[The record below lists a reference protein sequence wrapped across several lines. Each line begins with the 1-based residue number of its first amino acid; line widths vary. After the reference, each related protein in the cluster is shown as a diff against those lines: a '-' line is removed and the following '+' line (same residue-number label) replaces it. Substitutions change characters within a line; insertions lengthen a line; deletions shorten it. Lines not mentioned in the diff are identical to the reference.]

1 MKPINHQVI
10 TDAMELEQL
19 QQSSP
24 AIRALGSLF
33 NFTQSRLW
41 DESSTSPWRGES
53 EYRKD
58 DLTWRSVQDVDAGLS
73 TTTSSDDIELA
84 AQMDALGLPLSFS
97 TNKRNNTVRGKRKDS
112 NKNHLHTDA
121 EIKDAVPNS
130 ITVSEHEIISPN
142 IIHDNISRCM
152 SMPSQNESSDCDVAV
167 DAKFLSSET
176 EDPAIATE
184 RVVGAAVAENSGDI
198 TSEEL
203 SHCLS
208 CGSVNNQH
216 ISKDDTVMKSSSIS
230 FDNGISGQSFLLKNE
245 GSGHSEKNQK
255 AGLTEPSDLGGHSV
269 INCAEFE
276 KSISS
281 TWTKLSEDPKSHY
294 AVHPQF
300 CQALDNDTIDSDCLL
315 EENQSKECE
324 KLLNEICDRISHC
337 PDSACSLFTEV
348 LNCNSVDAVNPPV
361 QDQCTDYGK
370 VSYEESEGPEC
381 TVFTQFPELNRDTID
396 IKSIDDFGDWK
407 TYWDSF
413 YSRCYFFNIRTQECT
428 WEPPAGMEH
437 LVYLDYSNQTK
448 MMGIDMDQMDVGSA
462 ISSQTSKT
470 LDSIDRQYILDFKT
484 DDPSLEQSLNETL
497 EAHELTAD
505 NFNNSLI
512 TSAVRC
518 IAEPLNEP
526 HEINQISVKT
536 SKTQQMEIF
545 ASAITQ
551 SAQSTDLFPTHIN
564 SLEDKMDAQC
574 GTIHNVRK
582 KKARRERARRNV
594 SADNEELQYQEFA
607 EEFSPIINKY
617 WHQRYQLFSKFDCGI
632 RMDEEG
638 WFSVTPELIAKHHA
652 SRCGSGTIVDCF
664 TGAGGNAIQFALR
677 CKHVIAIDIDP
688 KKIDYAQHNASIYGV
703 DERVDFIR
711 GDSFLLASTLK
722 ADTVFLSPP
731 WGGPAYSKV
740 KDFDIK
746 TMLKPYDGYKLFNVA
761 KQIASR
767 IVMFLP
773 RNVNLNQL
781 AELSLSA
788 NPPWSLEVEQN
799 FLNGRLKAITAYFSD
814 PAVYD
819 TSSRD

>member
-1 MKPINHQVI
+1 
-10 TDAMELEQL
+10 MELEQL
-19 QQSSP
+19 KQSSP

-33 NFTQSRLW
+33 KFTQSRLW
-41 DESSTSPWRGES
+41 DESTTSSWRGES

-58 DLTWRSVQDVDAGLS
+58 DLAWRSVQDVDAGL
-73 TTTSSDDIELA
+73 TTRTMSSDDFELA

-97 TNKRNNTVRGKRKDS
+97 TNKRNNMVGGKRKDA
-112 NKNHLHTDA
+112 NKNNLHTDV
-121 EIKDAVPNS
+121 EIKDVVPNS

-142 IIHDNISRCM
+142 IIRESILCCM
-152 SMPSQNESSDCDVAV
+152 STPSQNESSDCDVAV
-167 DAKFLSSET
+167 DAKFLTSEM
-176 EDPAIATE
+176 EDSATVTE
-184 RVVGAAVAENSGDI
+184 RVVCAAVAENSGSDI

-203 SHCLS
+203 THCMS
-208 CGSVNNQH
+208 CGSVNNHH
-216 ISKDDTVMKSSSIS
+216 ISKDDIVMKSSAIS
-230 FDNGISGQSFLLKNE
+230 SDNGISGKSFFLENE
-245 GSGHSEKNQK
+245 GSGNSEKNQK
-255 AGLTEPSDLGGHSV
+255 AGLKEPSDLGGPSV
-269 INCAEFE
+269 GDCTEFE
-276 KSISS
+276 KSKLS
-281 TWTKLSEDPKSHY
+281 TWTTLSEDPKSHY

-300 CQALDNDTIDSDCLL
+300 SQAVDNDTINSNCLS

-324 KLLNEICDRISHC
+324 KLLNEICERISQG
-337 PDSACSLFTEV
+337 PDSACSLFTGV
-348 LNCNSVDAVNPPV
+348 LNCNSVDAVNPPL

-370 VSYEESEGPEC
+370 VSYDESESPES
-381 TVFTQFPELNRDTID
+381 TVLGQFPELNPDMID

-413 YSRCYFFNIRTQECT
+413 YSRSYFFNIRTQECT

-437 LVYLDYSNQTK
+437 LVYLDYSNQTN
-448 MMGIDMDQMDVGSA
+448 MMGIDADQMDVGSA
-462 ISSQTSKT
+462 VSSQTSRT

-484 DDPSLEQSLNETL
+484 DDPSLGQSLNETL
-497 EAHELTAD
+497 EVHELTAD

-526 HEINQISVKT
+526 HEINQFSVET
-536 SKTQQMEIF
+536 SNTQQMEIF
-545 ASAITQ
+545 TSSLTE
-551 SAQSTDLFPTHIN
+551 AQRTDPFPTHIN

-582 KKARRERARRNV
+582 KKARRERARRNIL
-594 SADNEELQYQEFA
+594 ADNEELHYQEFA

-703 DERVDFIR
+703 EERVDFIR

-740 KDFDIK
+740 KDFDIR

-781 AELSLSA
+781 AEVSLSA

-819 TSSRD
+819 TSSP

>member
-1 MKPINHQVI
+1 
-10 TDAMELEQL
+10 MEHEQL
-19 QQSSP
+19 KQSSP

-33 NFTQSRLW
+33 KFTQSRHW
-41 DESSTSPWRGES
+41 DESPTSSWRGES

-58 DLTWRSVQDVDAGLS
+58 DLTWTSVKDADAGLS
-73 TTTSSDDIELA
+73 TTTMGSEVA

-97 TNKRNNTVRGKRKDS
+97 TNKRNSVARGKRKDT
-112 NKNHLHTDA
+112 NKNYLHTDV
-121 EIKDAVPNS
+121 EIKDAVPIS
-130 ITVSEHEIISPN
+130 ITAN
-142 IIHDNISRCM
+142 
-152 SMPSQNESSDCDVAV
+152 CDVAV

-176 EDPAIATE
+176 EDPATVIE
-184 RVVGAAVAENSGDI
+184 RVVCAAVAENSGSDI
-198 TSEEL
+198 TSDEL
-203 SHCLS
+203 TPCLS
-208 CGSVNNQH
+208 CGSLNNQH
-216 ISKDDTVMKSSSIS
+216 LLKDDTVMKSNSIS
-230 FDNGISGQSFLLKNE
+230 LNNGISGKSLLLKNE

-255 AGLTEPSDLGGHSV
+255 AGLTEPFDLGSPSV
-269 INCAEFE
+269 GNCTEFE
-276 KSISS
+276 NSISS
-281 TWTKLSEDPKSHY
+281 TWTKLSEDPKSHC
-294 AVHPQF
+294 AVHPHF
-300 CQALDNDTIDSDCLL
+300 SQALDNDNIDSDCLS

-324 KLLNEICDRISHC
+324 KLL
-337 PDSACSLFTEV
+337 DSACSLFAEV
-348 LNCNSVDAVNPPV
+348 LKCNSVDAVNSLV

-370 VSYEESEGPEC
+370 VSYDESEGPQS
-381 TVFTQFPELNRDTID
+381 TVFTQFPEPNPDAID
-396 IKSIDDFGDWK
+396 LKSIGGFGDWK

-413 YSRCYFFNIRTQECT
+413 YSRSYFFNIKTQEST

-437 LVYLDYSNQTK
+437 LVYLDCSNQTK
-448 MMGIDMDQMDVGSA
+448 LIGMDADQMDVRSA
-462 ISSQTSKT
+462 ISSQNSKT
-470 LDSIDRQYILDFKT
+470 LDSIDRQYILDFET
-484 DDPSLEQSLNETL
+484 DDTSLSQPLTETS
-497 EAHELTAD
+497 EVHELTAD

-518 IAEPLNEP
+518 ISEPLNES
-526 HEINQISVKT
+526 HEVNQISVKT
-536 SKTQQMEIF
+536 SNTQTMEIF
-545 ASAITQ
+545 ASALSE
-551 SAQSTDLFPTHIN
+551 SAQSTDPFPPHTI

-582 KKARRERARRNV
+582 KKARRERARRNI
-594 SADNEELQYQEFA
+594 SGDKEELQYQEFA

-652 SRCGSGTIVDCF
+652 SRCGSGTVVDCF

-703 DERVDFIR
+703 DERLDFIR

-773 RNVNLNQL
+773 RNVNINQL
-781 AELSLSA
+781 AELSLSE

-799 FLNGRLKAITAYFSD
+799 FLNGRLKAITAYFSN
-814 PAVYD
+814 PAVDD
-819 TSSRD
+819 TSSP

>member
-1 MKPINHQVI
+1 
-10 TDAMELEQL
+10 MELEQL

-33 NFTQSRLW
+33 KFTQSRLW
-41 DESSTSPWRGES
+41 DESTTSSWRGES

-58 DLTWRSVQDVDAGLS
+58 DLTWRSVQDVGAGLS
-73 TTTSSDDIELA
+73 TTTTISSDDLELA
-84 AQMDALGLPLSFS
+84 AQMDALGLPLAFS
-97 TNKRNNTVRGKRKDS
+97 TNKRNNMVRGKRKDTD
-112 NKNHLHTDA
+112 KNYLHTDA
-121 EIKDAVPNS
+121 EIKDAVPSS

-142 IIHDNISRCM
+142 IIHDNILCCM

-176 EDPAIATE
+176 EDPATVTE
-184 RVVGAAVAENSGDI
+184 RVVCAAFAENSGSDI

-203 SHCLS
+203 THCLS
-208 CGSVNNQH
+208 SGSVNNQNT
-216 ISKDDTVMKSSSIS
+216 SKDDTVMKSSSIS
-230 FDNGISGQSFLLKNE
+230 FDNGISGKSFLLKNE
-245 GSGHSEKNQK
+245 GSGHSEKNRHG
-255 AGLTEPSDLGGHSV
+255 GLTEPSHLGGSSLG
-269 INCAEFE
+269 NCTEFE

-281 TWTKLSEDPKSHY
+281 TWTKLSEDPESQF

-300 CQALDNDTIDSDCLL
+300 SQALENDTIDSDCVS

-324 KLLNEICDRISHC
+324 KLLNEICDRISQG

-348 LNCNSVDAVNPPV
+348 PNCSSVDAVNPLV

-370 VSYEESEGPEC
+370 VSYYESEDPKS
-381 TVFTQFPELNRDTID
+381 TVFSQFPESNPDTMD

-407 TYWDSF
+407 TFWDSF
-413 YSRCYFFNIRTQECT
+413 YSRSYFFNIRTQECT

-448 MMGIDMDQMDVGSA
+448 MLGMDVDQMDVGSVV
-462 ISSQTSKT
+462 SSQNSRT

-484 DDPSLEQSLNETL
+484 DDTSLGQSLNETL
-497 EAHELTAD
+497 EVHELTAD

-526 HEINQISVKT
+526 HEINQINVKT
-536 SKTQQMEIF
+536 SNTQQMEIF
-545 ASAITQ
+545 TSALTE
-551 SAQSTDLFPTHIN
+551 SAQSTDSFPTHIN

-582 KKARRERARRNV
+582 KKARRERARRNI

-799 FLNGRLKAITAYFSD
+799 FLNGRLKAITAYFTD
-814 PAVYD
+814 PAVDD
-819 TSSRD
+819 TSSP